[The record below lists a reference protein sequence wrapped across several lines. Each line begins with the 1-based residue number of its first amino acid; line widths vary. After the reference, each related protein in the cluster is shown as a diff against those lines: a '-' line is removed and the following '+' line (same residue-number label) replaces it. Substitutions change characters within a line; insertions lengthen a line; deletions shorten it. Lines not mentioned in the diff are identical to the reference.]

1 MRGACEEGIALIDL
15 HSHTTESD
23 GTCSPRELVQEAWRA
38 GVRTLAITDHDTF
51 RGFDQ
56 AVEPAR
62 AIGLDL
68 ICGIELSTKWE
79 GESVHLLG
87 YFFDPSRLGE
97 FREWI
102 LDLQA
107 SRRDRNVRLAARLRE
122 LGLDISLAEVEA
134 RGRGMTGRPH
144 FAQILLEK
152 GYVAT
157 LQQAFDEYLAE
168 DAKGYVDRQEPQLA
182 EGVRRIVAAG
192 GVASLAHP
200 VRVKRDIAASV
211 PALCALGLTALE
223 AYHSDHTEED
233 TRVFLELAERFGL
246 LVTGGSDFHGTV
258 KPGIA
263 LGVGRGQ
270 VCVPEA
276 VLDRLRHRDCH

>member
-1 MRGACEEGIALIDL
+1 M
-15 HSHTTESD
+15 ESD
-23 GTCSPRELVQEAWRA
+23 GTLTPEELVREAWRA

-56 AVEPAR
+56 ALEPAR
-62 AIGLDL
+62 TIGLDL
-68 ICGIELSTKWE
+68 VCGIELSTKWD

-87 YFFDPSRLGE
+87 YFFDPPKLLD

-107 SRRDRNVRLAARLRE
+107 SRRDRNVRLVARLRE
-122 LGLDISLAEVEA
+122 LGLDISLGEVEA

-144 FAQILLEK
+144 FAQVLVEK
-152 GYVAT
+152 GYVET
-157 LQQAFDEYLAE
+157 IQQAFDEYLAE
-168 DAKGYVDRQEPQLA
+168 SGKGYVDRNEPQLA
-182 EGVRRIVAAG
+182 EGVQRIAAAG

-200 VRVKRDIAASV
+200 VRLKRNVSASV
-211 PALCALGLTALE
+211 PALCALGMQAIE
-223 AYHSDHTEED
+223 AYHSDHTEAD
-233 TRVFLELAERFGL
+233 TRLFLDLAERYGM

-270 VCVPEA
+270 VRVPEA
-276 VLDRLRHRDCH
+276 VLDRLRSHVKVQQ